1 MLYIIIFNLHH
12 DLMGGLTVLNLIW
25 QDKETGSENFS
36 DSSHMAGRG
45 KKQTSN
51 K

>member
-12 DLMGGLTVLNLIW
+12 DLMGGLIVLNLIW
-25 QDKETGSENFS
+25 KDKETGSENFS